1 MFIAIFYRKFYLS
14 LKSIFIVEENVWD
27 EITSKFGVLKSQ
39 TLKAINHK
47 AINKNIAIESYS
59 LFQTL
64 ISCYLSI
71 S

>member
-1 MFIAIFYRKFYLS
+1 M
-14 LKSIFIVEENVWD
+14 EENVWD
-27 EITSKFGVLKSQ
+27 EINSKFGVLKSQ

-59 LFQTL
+59 LFQ
-64 ISCYLSI
+64 ISIPSYLSI

>member
-1 MFIAIFYRKFYLS
+1 MEA
-14 LKSIFIVEENVWD
+14 NVWD
-27 EITSKFGVLKSQ
+27 EITPKFGVLKSQ

-64 ISCYLSI
+64 TSCYLSI